1 MQIDHKKTITIFALG
16 TLGDVLP
23 LLIVSYELQ
32 NFSSLTGRIHIIF
45 VTNICH
51 RASVESYFPPCVYA
65 VENDSQFSAEYIQL
79 SQLGF
84 RDKETFYSMS
94 EMNAI
99 CTRIGHLDH
108 LSLVIANLFC
118 LAGWF
123 VAELKSV
130 RCIFIH
136 PHKPPSKRPQNFLS
150 MLKCTAPY
158 LHRQLLADSN
168 SSIPYLKDD
177 IVKFPGDDRVRHAAD
192 RATWQ
197 DYDEWLWPTLSD
209 MYDHLRRS
217 LNLKPTFSPSYSPPK
232 KPIVLLAAS
241 PQFFPSPGYW
251 PSDRYIMSGFISH
264 ESLSGDVSHH
274 ESTLPC
280 AVLPFVKQQGCDVIC
295 IDFGSMTEV
304 LIRAFDWTVFCR
316 AVVAIKGFSFII
328 ICHDHL
334 EFIRCNFTSICEN
347 LSVIVDYTGTAS
359 RADQRP
365 VAVEAYSKGSD
376 RTCEIS
382 NILLLGGHVLHS
394 LLFKECA
401 AVLHHGGAGTV
412 GACLRAGIPQGIL
425 SLCFICYSSLVSAL
439 QLMTSLLYA
448 VVSVISLHPIL
459 VSLYCRSY

>member
-1 MQIDHKKTITIFALG
+1 MQMDHRKTISVFALG

-32 NFSSLTGRIHIIF
+32 KFSSQLGRIHIIF

-51 RASVESYFPPCVYA
+51 RASVESYFPPCEDA
-65 VENDSQFSAEYIQL
+65 VESNRQFSAEYVQS

-99 CTRIGHLDH
+99 CGRIGHLDH

-123 VAELKSV
+123 VAELKNV
-130 RCIFIH
+130 RCILVH
-136 PHKPPSKRPQNFLS
+136 PHKPPSKRPHNFLS
-150 MLKCTAPY
+150 MLKCAAPY
-158 LHRQLLADSN
+158 LHRQLLAN
-168 SSIPYLKDD
+168 SSTLNLKDD
-177 IVKFPGDDRVRHAAD
+177 LMKFADDKRIENAAD
-192 RATWQ
+192 RANWQ

-217 LNLKPTFSPSYSPPK
+217 LDLKPTYSPSYSPPK

-241 PQFFPSPGYW
+241 PQFSPPPGYW
-251 PSDRYIMSGFISH
+251 PPDRYIMTGFISH
-264 ESLSGDVSHH
+264 ESLSGDLSYN

-280 AVLPFVKQQGCDVIC
+280 AVLPFIKRQGCDVIC
-295 IDFGSMTEV
+295 IDYGSMTEV
-304 LIRAFDWTVFCR
+304 LIRTFDWTVFCR
-316 AVVAIKGFSFII
+316 AIVAVKGFSFII
-328 ICHDHL
+328 LCHDHL
-334 EFIRCNFTSICEN
+334 DFLRCNFTAVCETV
-347 LSVIVDYTGTAS
+347 SVIVGDVGTAS
-359 RADQRP
+359 RADQHS
-365 VAVEAYSKGSD
+365 VATGEYAQGSNH
-376 RTCEIS
+376 TNKIS
-382 NILLLGGHVLHS
+382 NILLLGGHVRHA

-425 SLCFICYSSLVSAL
+425 PPYFTFYPSLFAAL
-439 QLMTSLLYA
+439 QSMS
-448 VVSVISLHPIL
+448 
-459 VSLYCRSY
+459 